1 MNFLCVTWMRPT
13 THFLCR
19 GATSLPVTTMRK
31 PYSWFQTASCW
42 RRIWPNWIAWRN
54 GFKKSRR
61 KTKHSNQSPA
71 EGHSCPLEKSVV
83 EACCSKWC
91 WKNSDRTQNY
101 GRQTWNACL
110 GPIKVTGDTWVL
122 WDMLEH
128 EWKPSFNQDLRLG
141 WTLVTPGVLVGH
153 VPSISWLSPGKL
165 WRQGTRP
172 LQQGWSSTSCS
183 STQAHLIH
191 VGHHWWASLQVLQ
204 TGKMVIMVT

>member
-1 MNFLCVTWMRPT
+1 MSGFLNSVSPVLSFSLYPWNELSLVRMWMRPT

-71 EGHSCPLEKSVV
+71 EGHLCPLEKSVV
-83 EACCSKWC
+83 EACCSTWC
-91 WKNSDRTQNY
+91 WKNFDRTQNY
-101 GRQTWNACL
+101 GRQTLNACL
-110 GPIKVTGDTWVL
+110 GLIKVRGDTRVL

-128 EWKPSFNQDLRLG
+128 EWKPSFNQDLRIG
-141 WTLVTPGVLVGH
+141 WTHFSHTRSVGGTCTFNILVVTRETMETKHSSIAAGV
-153 VPSISWLSPGKL
+153 K
-165 WRQGTRP
+165 
-172 LQQGWSSTSCS
+172 
-183 STQAHLIH
+183 
-191 VGHHWWASLQVLQ
+191 
-204 TGKMVIMVT
+204 